1 MITRDKLLFTLL
13 IASIVMLF
21 AYPVLAEPV
30 KCEQCTKETPCAT
43 LFEFK
48 DVKFM
53 HNLYCK
59 VVNGKEVWGSE
70 DEEKFDVFYFESPNR
85 SKAESQFDI

>member
-1 MITRDKLLFTLL
+1 MITRNKLLFTLL
-13 IASIVMLF
+13 IVSIVMLF

-48 DVKFM
+48 GVKFM
-53 HNLYCK
+53 HNVYCE
-59 VVNGKEVWGSE
+59 VVSGAEVWGSE
-70 DEEKFDVFYFESPNR
+70 DEEKYDVFYFESPNR
-85 SKAESQFDI
+85 SKAESQLDI